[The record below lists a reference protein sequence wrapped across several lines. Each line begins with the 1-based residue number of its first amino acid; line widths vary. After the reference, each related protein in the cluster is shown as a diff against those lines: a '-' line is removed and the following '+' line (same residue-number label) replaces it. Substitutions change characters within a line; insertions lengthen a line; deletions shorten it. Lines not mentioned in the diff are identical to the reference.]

1 MSGDEDYAAP
11 AGQDRGESVG
21 DPDILLDVPALSVE
35 EIDLEVEDLKVRLS
49 IQAELADL
57 VKIKV
62 GLDAELGE
70 AKLVIKGVEAQAQ
83 LKARL
88 DNVRAIFSEVLASLQ
103 HNPQFF
109 RQPLGQAEET
119 DAERATQTE
128 TRMRRVPP
136 GRGRKIWG
144 STSRASRAPA
154 RGAASSSGMSCRQPA
169 DNLDRSERIQS
180 GGAEGVNLVA
190 NKFFKETSAE
200 ILSDL
205 LSDARVKRV
214 REYVRGEEFKADRER
229 VRRDAAERLKNIRER
244 YRGKRRD
251 PETAAR
257 ERELTLRLAEVE
269 AEAADL
275 RIQLSE
281 LLEEEEKLRIALDEL
296 GTRSPGSHSGTPAAN
311 VW

>member
-1 MSGDEDYAAP
+1 MALEGDGRMSEDYAAP

-21 DPDILLDVPALSVE
+21 DPDILLDIPALSVE

-119 DAERATQTE
+119 YRT
-128 TRMRRVPP
+128 TRPSPMRRVPP

-144 STSRASRAPA
+144 STSPASRAPA
-154 RGAASSSGMSCRQPA
+154 RGGRIVVRDVMQAA
-169 DNLDRSERIQS
+169 
-180 GGAEGVNLVA
+180 GG
-190 NKFFKETSAE
+190 
-200 ILSDL
+200 
-205 LSDARVKRV
+205 
-214 REYVRGEEFKADRER
+214 
-229 VRRDAAERLKNIRER
+229 
-244 YRGKRRD
+244 
-251 PETAAR
+251 
-257 ERELTLRLAEVE
+257 
-269 AEAADL
+269 
-275 RIQLSE
+275 
-281 LLEEEEKLRIALDEL
+281 
-296 GTRSPGSHSGTPAAN
+296 
-311 VW
+311 